1 MEMTGEHVIPA
12 PRDKVWEM
20 LNDPAVLRACIPGCT
35 ELEGSPE
42 QGFTA
47 TVKQSI
53 GPVKA
58 TFKGEV
64 TLSDLNPPE
73 SYTIS
78 GSGKG
83 GVAGFAK
90 GGADIRLSDAEQGTR
105 LRYDV
110 RAQVGG
116 KLAQLGS
123 RLVDSTAKRLAGQF
137 FSNLEDHALSRHEA
151 GTVNATAARPAEDT
165 RQAPASAGSVAARPR
180 MLILLA
186 ATAVLIVGLLFAFN
200 S

>member
-12 PRDKVWEM
+12 SRDKVWDM
-20 LNDPAVLRACIPGCT
+20 LNDPAVLRDCIPGCT
-35 ELEGSPE
+35 ALDGSPGE
-42 QGFTA
+42 GFTA
-47 TVKQSI
+47 TVTQSI

-73 SYTIS
+73 SYTIT
-78 GSGKG
+78 GNGKG

-90 GGADIRLSDAEQGTR
+90 GGADIRLSEAEQGTR
-105 LRYDV
+105 LTYKV

-123 RLVDSTAKRLAGQF
+123 RLIDSTAKRLAGQF
-137 FSNLEDHALSRHEA
+137 FANLEEHARSQQGA
-151 GTVNATAARPAEDT
+151 AVAVGATAGEPAPTGEG
-165 RQAPASAGSVAARPR
+165 AASAGAGAVRSRLLIALAAGV
-180 MLILLA
+180 LLA
-186 ATAVLIVGLLFAFN
+186 IGLLFAI
-200 S
+200 ST